1 MTYIVLNN
9 DMQLSITKL
18 DTIYRGDNLNTAIT
32 FLIPTQ
38 IDNVNMETATVFLSS
53 IRADGEPDMV
63 ILNRS
68 PEKYGENHYRYVLPV
83 TCKLSRYPGRVCMW
97 LQICDGDPCHPIVA
111 KSGECVITIH
121 ESKNL
126 DNCLHD
132 HQLTAMYQLKKQ
144 LDQLSEN
151 HDEDTSWDDMGSDD
165 DASCDSGDIWED
177 M

>member
-1 MTYIVLNN
+1 MTYITLTPDN
-9 DMQLSITKL
+9 QLLVTKSSA
-18 DTIYRGDNLNTAIT
+18 IYRGDNMNTSIT
-32 FLIPTQ
+32 FLIPIQ

-144 LDQLSEN
+144 LNQLSEN
-151 HDEDTSWDDMGSDD
+151 HDEDTSWDDMESNDD
-165 DASCDSGDIWED
+165 TSCDPGDIWED